1 MCVDIT
7 SKDIETLECIYQNCR
22 YTDPYGIACR
32 FALLWI
38 LYNEKYN
45 KNSSNASNHDKEK
58 FKEFFCRAGGRY
70 YNDNKEQII
79 GDFRETKL
87 SDGSPRASVQNL
99 GYGGDVDFSE
109 SHESIEILAD
119 VIYTI
124 RCNLLH
130 GDKGTTLS
138 ESDKKL
144 VPWASDV
151 LYRVLKHYHSI
162 QNRRGTL

>member
-22 YTDPYGIACR
+22 YTNPYDIACR

-45 KNSSNASNHDKEK
+45 KNSNNASNHDKEK

-87 SDGSPRASVQNL
+87 SNGSPRRGVQNL
-99 GYGGDVDFSE
+99 GREWSVVFSE

-130 GDKGTTLS
+130 GDKGTILS

-144 VPWASDV
+144 VRWASDV
-151 LYRVLKHYHSI
+151 LYRALKHYYSI
-162 QNRRGTL
+162 QNRRGIL